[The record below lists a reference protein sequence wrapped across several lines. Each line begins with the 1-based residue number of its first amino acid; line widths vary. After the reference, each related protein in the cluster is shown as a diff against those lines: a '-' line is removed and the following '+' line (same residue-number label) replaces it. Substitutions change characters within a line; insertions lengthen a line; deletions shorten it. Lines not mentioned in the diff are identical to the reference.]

1 MLKITSSLALTWIL
15 FLCFT
20 NANAAQVTPFG
31 AQVRGNDLVTG
42 KNDEVGGVGFTF
54 ADVDNLP
61 EYKAEAG
68 LGGSS
73 FTPLLKALASNP
85 NSVGPD
91 DRTSSTAEA
100 YQRFQ
105 NTSGS
110 QLNVTLTISLDADFT
125 STGPGADSFALADVF
140 VYGASALNPFEI
152 IDSPICG
159 NGRLGQSMMLG
170 DAYLCGQRFGR
181 ANMFL
186 EADPAQPTSS
196 GSLVRDLLFSI
207 APGEFIGVYG
217 ILRANAVDGSSDAFN
232 TLSMAFDDI
241 SQANLQAASIPVPAA
256 AWLFGSGLLGL
267 ISIARRKKS

>member
-1 MLKITSSLALTWIL
+1 MLKITSSFNLTWIL
-15 FLCFT
+15 FLCFA
-20 NANAAQVTPFG
+20 NANAALVTPFG

-85 NSVGPD
+85 NSINPD

-110 QLNVTLTISLDADFT
+110 QLDVTLTISLDADFT
-125 STGPGADSFALADVF
+125 STGPGADSYALADVY
-140 VYGASALNPFEI
+140 VYGGSAFEI

-170 DAYLCGQRFGR
+170 DAYLCGQRFDR

-186 EADPAQPTSS
+186 EADPTQPTSS

>member
-1 MLKITSSLALTWIL
+1 MLKIAFTLNLTWIL

-20 NANAAQVTPFG
+20 NANAAQIPVFG
-31 AQVRGNDLVTG
+31 AQVRGNDLETG
-42 KNDEVGGVGFTF
+42 KSDEVGGVGFTF

-85 NSVGPD
+85 NSLGPD

-100 YQRFQ
+100 YQRFR

-110 QLNVTLTISLDADFT
+110 QLDVTLTLTMDADFT
-125 STGPGADSFALADVF
+125 STGPDADSFALADVW
-140 VYGASALNPFEI
+140 VYGGSAFDI
-152 IDSPICG
+152 IDSSICTG
-159 NGRLGQSMMLG
+159 GSLGRPMMLG
-170 DAYLCGQRFGR
+170 DAYLCGQRLGR

-186 EADPAQPTSS
+186 ETDPGQPTSS
-196 GSLVRDLLFSI
+196 GSLIQELLFSV

-217 ILRANAVDGSSDAFN
+217 ILRANAIDGSSDAFN
-232 TLSMAFDDI
+232 TLSMEFDDI
-241 SQANLQAASIPVPAA
+241 SKANLEASSVPVPAA
-256 AWLFGSGLLGL
+256 VWLFGSGLIGL
-267 ISIARRKKS
+267 IGVARRKKS